1 MVEESNRKG
10 QRLAAIAMIVFG
22 FILWLAQRSANS
34 FMEVNFFL
42 IISLP
47 TIALIIYGF
56 IFLKFPEKLP
66 VAMIVFGS
74 IYLVSGFTFTYR
86 II

>member
-34 FMEVNFFL
+34 FMEVDFFL

-47 TIALIIYGF
+47 TIALIICGF